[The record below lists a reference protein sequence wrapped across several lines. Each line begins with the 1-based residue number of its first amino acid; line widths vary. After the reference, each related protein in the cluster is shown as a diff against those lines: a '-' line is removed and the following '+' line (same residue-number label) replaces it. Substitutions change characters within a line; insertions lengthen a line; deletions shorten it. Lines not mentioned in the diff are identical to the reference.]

1 VPPDKW
7 SCGPDKR
14 KSGSDG
20 RQEVVVLA
28 NRSREGDEGFTLV
41 ELMVVVLIIGI
52 LVAIAIPVF
61 NAAKANAQTKSCF
74 ATERTVEGAAQS
86 YRAGTGA
93 LPVSTEVVATGT
105 ATFIGPYMKTV
116 PKCSTGG
123 TYTWDNTAGTLTCG
137 AHGHF

>member
-1 VPPDKW
+1 MVNRL
-7 SCGPDKR
+7 R
-14 KSGSDG
+14 K
-20 RQEVVVLA
+20 
-28 NRSREGDEGFTLV
+28 GDAGFTLV

-86 YRAGTGA
+86 YRAGTGT
-93 LPVSTEVVATGT
+93 LPVSTDVVATGT
-105 ATFIGPYMKTV
+105 AAFIGPYVKVV
-116 PKCSTGG
+116 PRCSTGG

-137 AHGHF
+137 THGHF